1 MSVQSTGLGKRWGR
15 ISDAEEFT
23 GFKKGFIY
31 KLAKKHPG
39 LLRKVGA
46 ATAVDLE
53 MLGVILENAPAA
65 KLSKGPATS
74 L

>member
-1 MSVQSTGLGKRWGR
+1 VSIPSVGAGKRWGR
-15 ISDAEEFT
+15 ISDAEEFA

-31 KLAKKHPG
+31 KLAKKHPD

-46 ATAVDLE
+46 ATIVDLE
-53 MLGVILENAPAA
+53 MLGAILESAPTA
-65 KLSKGPATS
+65 KLSNNT